1 MSEMNNRKR
10 KPGESGQ
17 RSRRDT
23 SWYYNFSE
31 PIEDTK
37 ADTRINILDI
47 YINGKENNTLAFED
61 SSPLFS
67 RRRDRCCFCCFCCPF
82 ECPGSRGRV
91 ANMDQASRYNP
102 RPSMEE
108 ALEWTKSF
116 EKLLTNK
123 SGIKLFHDF
132 LKSEY
137 AEENLLFW
145 LAVEKLKKETDPAN
159 IKNIAQMIYN
169 DYVSTESPKEVSI
182 DHKTRQVID
191 HEIVEP
197 TQNTFNKAQQ
207 HVYYV
212 MFLDCYPRFLVSSS
226 MKDLLNSN
234 Q

>member
-1 MSEMNNRKR
+1 MNGRKR
-10 KPGESGQ
+10 KGDQ
-17 RSRRDT
+17 AQVRRDT

-37 ADTRINILDI
+37 ADTRINILEI
-47 YINGKENNTLAFED
+47 YINGKENNPLERCGD
-61 SSPLFS
+61 HSPLFT
-67 RRRDRCCFCCFCCPF
+67 RRRDRCCFCCFCCAF

-91 ANMDQASRYNP
+91 GNMEQASRYNP
-102 RPSMEE
+102 RPSTEE
-108 ALEWTKSF
+108 VQEWAKSF
-116 EKLLTNK
+116 EKLLSSK

-145 LAVEKLKKETDPAN
+145 LAVEKLKKETEPGN
-159 IKNIAQMIYN
+159 IKNLAQMIYN

-191 HEIVEP
+191 NEIAHQP
-197 TQNTFNKAQQ
+197 TQFTFDKAQQ

-212 MFLDCYPRFLVSSS
+212 MFQDCYPRFLVSAA
-226 MKDLLNSN
+226 MKDLLNGN